1 MLVSEF
7 LCSAE
12 AGQDVIFYTQLCMAD
27 YCPSIASNETEKSR
41 LVSKFEINEMNHYKQ
56 NVKEW

>member
-27 YCPSIASNETEKSR
+27 YCPSIASNETEKSL
-41 LVSKFEINEMNHYKQ
+41 LVSKLFEINKMNHIKQ
-56 NVKEW
+56 HVKE